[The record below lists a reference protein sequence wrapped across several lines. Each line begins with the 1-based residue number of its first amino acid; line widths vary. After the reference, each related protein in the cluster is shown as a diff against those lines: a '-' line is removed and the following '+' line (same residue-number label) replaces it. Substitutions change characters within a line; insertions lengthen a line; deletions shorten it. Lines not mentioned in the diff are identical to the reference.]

1 MILTLR
7 QAAELTGKSKSTL
20 TRAIKSGR
28 LSASRDGEGMY
39 SIDPAELARVYPYV
53 ERPDAQ
59 HDARHG
65 ALRNN
70 ETEPDDA
77 AILRLR
83 LSLLVNEQ
91 DRERAAAERE
101 REQLVAT
108 VADLRMRLDRAEQ
121 RVTALIGNQETNK
134 KRSWWFWRAD
144 KGGKQGTG

>member
-39 SIDPAELARVYPYV
+39 GIDPAELARVYPFV
-53 ERPDAQ
+53 ERPDAH
-59 HDARHG
+59 HDARYG
-65 ALRNN
+65 APRNG
-70 ETEPDDA
+70 EIEPDNA

-83 LSLLVNEQ
+83 LSLLVDEQ
-91 DRERAAAERE
+91 DRERTAAERE
-101 REQLVAT
+101 REQLAAT

-121 RVTALIGNQETNK
+121 RIAALVDYEAPK
-134 KRSWWFWRAD
+134 KRRSWWKW
-144 KGGKQGTG
+144 G

>member
-28 LSASRDGEGMY
+28 LSASRDREGMY
-39 SIDPAELARVYPYV
+39 AIDPAELARAYPFV

-65 ALRNN
+65 APRNG
-70 ETEPDDA
+70 ETEADDA

-83 LSLLVNEQ
+83 LSLLVDER
-91 DRERAAAERE
+91 DRERTAAERE
-101 REQLVAT
+101 REQLATT
-108 VADLRMRLDRAEQ
+108 VADLRTRLDRAEQ
-121 RVTALIGNQETNK
+121 RITALIGEQK
-134 KRSWWFWRAD
+134 PRKRRFWWPW
-144 KGGKQGTG
+144 G

>member
-28 LSASRDGEGMY
+28 LSASRDGEGRY
-39 SIDPAELARVYPYV
+39 AIDPAELARTYPFV
-53 ERPDAQ
+53 RRPDAP
-59 HDARHG
+59 HDARNG
-65 ALRNN
+65 VPCNG

-77 AILRLR
+77 AILRLK
-83 LSLLVNEQ
+83 LSLLVDER

-101 REQLVAT
+101 REQLAAT

-121 RVTALIGNQETNK
+121 RIIAFIGDQEPK
-134 KRSWWFWRAD
+134 KKSSWWQWGRR
-144 KGGKQGTG
+144 Q

>member
-28 LSASRDGEGMY
+28 LSASRNREGMY
-39 SIDPAELARVYPYV
+39 VIDPSELARAYPFV
-53 ERPDAQ
+53 KKPEAQ

-65 ALRNN
+65 SPRNG
-70 ETEPDDA
+70 ETEADDA

-83 LSLLVNEQ
+83 LSLLVDEQ
-91 DRERAAAERE
+91 DRERTAAERE
-101 REQLVAT
+101 RDQLAAT

-121 RVTALIGNQETNK
+121 RIAALVDYEAPK
-134 KRSWWFWRAD
+134 KRRSWWKW
-144 KGGKQGTG
+144 G

>member
-28 LSASRDGEGMY
+28 LSASRDAEGMY
-39 SIDPAELARVYPYV
+39 AIDPAELARAYPFV
-53 ERPDAQ
+53 ERPEAL

-65 ALRNN
+65 APRNS

-77 AILRLR
+77 AVLRLR
-83 LSLLVNEQ
+83 LSLLVDER
-91 DRERAAAERE
+91 DRERTAAERE
-101 REQLVAT
+101 REQLAAT

-121 RVTALIGNQETNK
+121 RITALIGDQKPK
-134 KRSWWFWRAD
+134 KRRFLRLWKRE
-144 KGGKQGTG
+144 

>member
-1 MILTLR
+1 VILTLR

-39 SIDPAELARVYPYV
+39 SIDPAELARVYPFV
-53 ERPDAQ
+53 ETPDAS

-65 ALRNN
+65 APRND
-70 ETEPDDA
+70 ETGPNDA

-83 LSLLVNEQ
+83 LSLLVDER
-91 DRERAAAERE
+91 DRERTAAERE
-101 REQLVAT
+101 REQLAAT

-121 RVTALIGNQETNK
+121 RITALIGDQNPK
-134 KRSWWFWRAD
+134 KRRFLRLWKRE
-144 KGGKQGTG
+144 

>member
-39 SIDPAELARVYPYV
+39 AIDPAELARAYPFV

-65 ALRNN
+65 APRNG
-70 ETEPDDA
+70 ETEADDA

-83 LSLLVNEQ
+83 LSLLVDEQ

-101 REQLVAT
+101 REQLAAT
-108 VADLRMRLDRAEQ
+108 VADLRTRLDRAEQ
-121 RVTALIGNQETNK
+121 RITALIGNKNTK
-134 KRSWWFWRAD
+134 KRPWWFWQ
-144 KGGKQGTG
+144 K

>member
-1 MILTLR
+1 VILTLR

-39 SIDPAELARVYPYV
+39 AIDPAELARAYPFV

-65 ALRNN
+65 APRNN

-83 LSLLVNEQ
+83 LSLLVDEQ
-91 DRERAAAERE
+91 NRERAAAERE
-101 REQLVAT
+101 REQLAAT

-121 RVTALIGNQETNK
+121 RIIALIGDQAPK
-134 KRSWWFWRAD
+134 KRRSWWQWGRR
-144 KGGKQGTG
+144 Q

>member
-39 SIDPAELARVYPYV
+39 AIDPAELARAYPFV
-53 ERPDAQ
+53 KRPDAQ

-65 ALRNN
+65 APRNDK
-70 ETEPDDA
+70 TEPDDA

-83 LSLLVNEQ
+83 LSLLVDEQ

-101 REQLVAT
+101 REQLAAT

-121 RVTALIGNQETNK
+121 RITALIGHQKPK
-134 KRSWWFWRAD
+134 KEHSWWFWKR
-144 KGGKQGTG
+144 

>member
-39 SIDPAELARVYPYV
+39 AIDPAELARAYPFV

-65 ALRNN
+65 APRNSK
-70 ETEPDDA
+70 TELDDA
-77 AILRLR
+77 ATLRLR
-83 LSLLVNEQ
+83 LSLLVEER
-91 DRERAAAERE
+91 DRERTAAERE
-101 REQLVAT
+101 REHLAAT

-121 RVTALIGNQETNK
+121 RLSGLIDSREPK
-134 KRSWWFWRAD
+134 RRRSWRQWLRM
-144 KGGKQGTG
+144 

>member
-39 SIDPAELARVYPYV
+39 AIDPAELARAYPFV

-65 ALRNN
+65 APRNG
-70 ETEPDDA
+70 ETEADDA

-83 LSLLVNEQ
+83 LSLLVDEQ
-91 DRERAAAERE
+91 DRERSAAERE
-101 REQLVAT
+101 REQLAAT

-121 RVTALIGNQETNK
+121 RITALIGDQRPKE
-134 KRSWWFWRAD
+134 KRSWWRWRR
-144 KGGKQGTG
+144 GK

>member
-28 LSASRDGEGMY
+28 LSASRDREGMY
-39 SIDPAELARVYPYV
+39 AIDPAELARAYPFV

-59 HDARHG
+59 HDAHHG
-65 ALRNN
+65 APRNR
-70 ETEPDDA
+70 ETELDDA

-83 LSLLVNEQ
+83 LSLLVDER

-101 REQLVAT
+101 REQLAET
-108 VADLRMRLDRAEQ
+108 VGDLRMRLDRAEQ
-121 RVTALIGNQETNK
+121 RISALISDQSPKK
-134 KRSWWFWRAD
+134 KRPWWKWNRD
-144 KGGKQGTG
+144 

>member
-28 LSASRDGEGMY
+28 LSASRDAEGMY
-39 SIDPAELARVYPYV
+39 FIDPAELARAYPL

-65 ALRNN
+65 APRND

-77 AILRLR
+77 AILRLK
-83 LSLLVNEQ
+83 LSLLVDER
-91 DRERAAAERE
+91 DRERTAAERE
-101 REQLVAT
+101 REQLAAT

-121 RVTALIGNQETNK
+121 RITALISNQEPK
-134 KRSWWFWRAD
+134 KKYSWWRRRSE
-144 KGGKQGTG
+144 

>member
-39 SIDPAELARVYPYV
+39 AIDPAELARAYPSV

-65 ALRNN
+65 APRNN

-83 LSLLVNEQ
+83 LSLLVDER

-101 REQLVAT
+101 REQLAAT

-121 RVTALIGNQETNK
+121 RISALITDQNPKK
-134 KRSWWFWRAD
+134 KRPWWKWNRD
-144 KGGKQGTG
+144 